1 MSPSIVDWHAAP
13 DQNLAGCRGQS
24 VRPDVCRAYPCVVP
38 WQHSFV
44 SKTSM
49 SASQLLARLDQLG
62 AEDWEVVGFAAVD
75 QTVGLNV
82 MTVLLR
88 RWYDSLPAADI
99 SEPDWLPDPT
109 GRNVTGARSREAAT
123 SFREE
128 GDIFDVGLDFCVS
141 EKVKG
146 TNIVV
151 LAVGIEAGRITRR
164 DVLSSENPY
173 APNKASIFS

>member
-1 MSPSIVDWHAAP
+1 
-13 DQNLAGCRGQS
+13 
-24 VRPDVCRAYPCVVP
+24 
-38 WQHSFV
+38 
-44 SKTSM
+44 M

-109 GRNVTGARSREAAT
+109 GRNKERWWTGQHWSLRVSDGSERET
-123 SFREE
+123 MDYPRM
-128 GDIFDVGLDFCVS
+128 D
-141 EKVKG
+141 KG
-146 TNIVV
+146 TPLPPVTV
-151 LAVGIEAGRITRR
+151 QG
-164 DVLSSENPY
+164 
-173 APNKASIFS
+173 